1 MQFTARQIADMVG
14 GTVVGNPDAA
24 VSTVAKIEEGHPG
37 AISFLA
43 NPKYTHF
50 IYDTKSSIVLVRND
64 FEPEHQIDT
73 TLIKVEDPYATVAS
87 LLQMVAKMSEPV
99 YEGIESPSYISD
111 GVETPDGLYVGAF
124 AYIGKNV
131 KLGKNVKIYPQAYI
145 GENVTIG
152 NNTIIKPGVK
162 IYHGCKIGSNCIL
175 HAGVVVGGDG
185 FGFAPVD
192 GHYNKIP
199 QIGNVVIED
208 NVEIG
213 ANTCIDRATMGST
226 YIRAGVK
233 LDNLIQVA
241 HNCEIGENTVIASQT
256 GVAGSTKIGPRCM
269 IGGQV
274 GFAGHITVGS
284 DNQIGAQ
291 SGIPNSVG
299 SGKRLMGYPAI
310 DAREWARQAVYIKK
324 LPDLYKEVADLKKS

>member
-1 MQFTARQIADMVG
+1 MVG

-24 VSTVAKIEEGHPG
+24 VSTVAKIEEGHQG

-43 NPKYTHF
+43 NPKYTHY
-50 IYDTKSSIVLVRND
+50 IYQTESSIVLVRND
-64 FEPEHQIDT
+64 FEPEQPVKA
-73 TLIKVEDPYATVAS
+73 TLIKVADPYATVAS
-87 LLQMVAKMSEPV
+87 LLQMVAKMTEPV
-99 YEGIESPSYISD
+99 YEGIESPSFISPD
-111 GVETPDGLYVGAF
+111 VETPEGIYVGAF

-131 KLGKNVKIYPQAYI
+131 KLGRNVKIYPQAYI

-152 NNTIIKPGVK
+152 DNTVIKPGVK
-162 IYHGCKIGSNCIL
+162 IYHGCKIGANCTL
-175 HAGVVVGGDG
+175 HAGVVIGGDG

-226 YIRAGVK
+226 IIRQGVK

-241 HNCEIGENTVIASQT
+241 HNCEIGQNTVMASQV
-256 GVAGSTKIGPRCM
+256 GVAGSTKIGERCM
-269 IGGQV
+269 VGGQV
-274 GFAGHITVGS
+274 GFAGHIIVGP

-291 SGIPNSVG
+291 SGIPNSVD
-299 SGKRLMGYPAI
+299 SGNRLMGYPAI
-310 DAREWARQAVYIKK
+310 DARQWARQAVLIKK
-324 LPDLYKEVADLKKS
+324 LPDLYKQVADLSKNLSQK